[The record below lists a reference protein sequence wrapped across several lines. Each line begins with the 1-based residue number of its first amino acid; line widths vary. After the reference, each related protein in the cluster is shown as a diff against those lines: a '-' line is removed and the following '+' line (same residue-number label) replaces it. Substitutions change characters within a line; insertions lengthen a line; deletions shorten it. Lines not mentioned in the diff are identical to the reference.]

1 MARIPHGVFGMIAS
15 LSNDAE
21 LRLMS
26 RSLNLAIKN
35 PVEISQKLSSSGGL
49 RALLHSGAHVL
60 EDVLPPAA
68 LEQLDHIFALAS
80 YLMQPVKLPEQIND
94 ASDVA
99 TFFRPRL
106 ALSPNESMWALFLDV
121 RGQPLGFEQVALGTL
136 TACLVHPREVLGPAI
151 RIRAAQ
157 IVLVHNHPSGDPSP
171 SDDDY
176 RLTERMM
183 EAGQLL
189 GIPVV
194 DHVVIGKAGF
204 ASVSPGF

>member
-1 MARIPHGVFGMIAS
+1 MIGP
-15 LSNDAE
+15 LSSE
-21 LRLMS
+21 TEIKLMF
-26 RSLNLAIKN
+26 RSLNLTINNSAELSN
-35 PVEISQKLSSSGGL
+35 KLSSSGGL
-49 RALLHSGAHVL
+49 RTLIHSGAHVL
-60 EDVLPPAA
+60 EDLLPAA
-68 LEQLDHIFALAS
+68 ALKQLDHILALAA
-80 YLMQPVKLPEQIND
+80 YLMQPIELPEQIDD

-99 TFFRPRL
+99 AFFRPKL

-121 RGQPLGFEQVALGTL
+121 RGQPIGFEQIAQGTL
-136 TACLVHPREVLGPAI
+136 TACLVHPREVFGPAI

-171 SDDDY
+171 SDEDY